1 MFLPC
6 TKREKGLA
14 RVKQSACLGAAIPH
28 VFFVYYS
35 KTWSYPFF
43 KFRNGKCKFNARC
56 SFYIHV
62 VSAILSR
69 GGGGGGLVDGCPFWG
84 GFSILCLSLRFRC
97 VNETFSFGLW
107 LDIFMV
113 LNKLIPPPSPPF
125 RFHHDISKGPS
136 HLPHC
141 IATINGFIN
150 ILKQEDREI
159 NSIGYSALINTLF
172 NMPCFYKY

>member
-69 GGGGGGLVDGCPFWG
+69 RGGGGGGVGRWLPFLGWFFHSLSQFKVSMCERNVFVWTLVRYFY
-84 GFSILCLSLRFRC
+84 GF
-97 VNETFSFGLW
+97 E
-107 LDIFMV
+107 
-113 LNKLIPPPSPPF
+113 
-125 RFHHDISKGPS
+125 
-136 HLPHC
+136 
-141 IATINGFIN
+141 
-150 ILKQEDREI
+150 QI
-159 NSIGYSALINTLF
+159 NSFPLSPVPLSPRYQ
-172 NMPCFYKY
+172 